1 MIRIDFLTGTTTT
14 AASVAAALADVRRWY
29 PAACFYTNGGP
40 RDGYCVVAPMAGDEH
55 ELRQDRTACIEAWAP
70 RVTSAPPTDP
80 RQRVAVLRWE
90 DATAEQLRLW

>member
-1 MIRIDFLTGTTTT
+1 MIRIDFLTGDTTM
-14 AASVAAALADVRRWY
+14 AATLAAALADVRRWY

-40 RDGYCVVAPMAGDEH
+40 REGYGVVAPMAGDEH
-55 ELRQDRTACIEAWAP
+55 ELRQDCTASIEAWAP

-90 DATAEQLRLW
+90 DAAAEQLCLW